1 MRASLALAWLG
12 LAASV
17 LVLAI
22 LPVRLAGFFGHV
34 SLFDTVNRLMWLPML
49 VFEVVLAFRLI
60 TKGAPAPAKADLR

>member
-1 MRASLALAWLG
+1 MGKRPDVRFAAGGGPPVSRA
-12 LAASV
+12 
-17 LVLAI
+17 AI
-22 LPVRLAGFFGHV
+22 VRLAGFFGHV